1 MKPRVYIETSVI
13 SYLTARASADQLK
26 AACQQVTQ
34 TWWNTRRTDVETFI
48 SPYVVEEASRG
59 DAAAALARI
68 DSLIALSVLP
78 NDPAIIELAQYLLQG
93 GGLPAKARL
102 DALHIACAAFH
113 RMDVLL
119 TWNCTHIAN
128 PMQLPVIRG
137 LCSAKGYRMPEL
149 VTPFEMMEAPE

>member
-1 MKPRVYIETSVI
+1 M
-13 SYLTARASADQLK
+13 SAGD
-26 AACQQVTQ
+26 A

-68 DSLIALSVLP
+68 DSLITLSVLP

>member
-1 MKPRVYIETSVI
+1 
-13 SYLTARASADQLK
+13 LTAKPSNDQLK

-34 TWWNTRRTDVETFI
+34 AWWNRRLSEVDVFI

-59 DAAAALARI
+59 DAVAAQARI
-68 DSLIALSVLP
+68 DSLRPIPLLP
-78 NDPAIIELAQYLLQG
+78 IDPAIIELAQYLLRG
-93 GGLPAKARL
+93 GGLPKQAQL